1 MLRDD
6 TRIFRLSP
14 NTELISTKTS
24 QLFMLHIEFSSDCH
38 SISMINGL
46 VISLDNKQIVWC
58 LVHNMQSCF
67 SALRFISTVI
77 SLNEGISIIF
87 QVHVNRNTRN
97 CIGQEKWA
105 NVNTARSCGLELKSF
120 TYIPTLLLLV
130 SLMSSFSWLP
140 SLLLIVSK
148 H

>member
-87 QVHVNRNTRN
+87 EVHVNRNTRN

-105 NVNTARSCGLELKSF
+105 NVNTARFVRPWTKVIHVYSYASSSCQFNVVFQLTSF
-120 TYIPTLLLLV
+120 FAFDCV
-130 SLMSSFSWLP
+130 
-140 SLLLIVSK
+140 
-148 H
+148 